1 MENQKDL
8 VKSILLQVAPQLT
21 DAQFNQLLALIPL
34 YQSWNEKINLIS
46 RKDMD
51 HFVVH
56 HLLHCISLSKF
67 VHWPAGIKV
76 LDLGTG
82 GGFPAIPLAI
92 CFPQVKFT
100 AIDGTGK
107 KILVV
112 NDIIK
117 NLNLPNITALHQRA
131 EDHFGSYTFVVSRAV
146 ASIDKL
152 ISWSR
157 PLISRTQKSSI
168 PNGLY
173 CYKGGNLHGELQ
185 LLQKDS
191 YHELYQL
198 SDILPQEYFL
208 NKKIVYVQI

>member
-92 CFPQVKFT
+92 CFP
-100 AIDGTGK
+100 
-107 KILVV
+107 
-112 NDIIK
+112 
-117 NLNLPNITALHQRA
+117 R
-131 EDHFGSYTFVVSRAV
+131 
-146 ASIDKL
+146 
-152 ISWSR
+152 
-157 PLISRTQKSSI
+157 
-168 PNGLY
+168 
-173 CYKGGNLHGELQ
+173 
-185 LLQKDS
+185 
-191 YHELYQL
+191 
-198 SDILPQEYFL
+198 
-208 NKKIVYVQI
+208 